1 MLNSFSR
8 LARLI
13 ENYNYYRRRGCPSK
27 EAWQLAQ
34 LTLP

>member
-1 MLNSFSR
+1 MLTVSS

-13 ENYNYYRRRGCPSK
+13 ENYNYYRRMGCASR

-34 LTLP
+34 ATLPK